1 MRANIR
7 STRLIGIRPGVPNG
21 VTLAAM
27 INAIFCKE
35 QALVTARVLDDLR
48 CTAILAV
55 HMILFFRIEIVPRM
69 PIPVLFNSVPGNRLN
84 HVAAIVTY
92 KTPAGIGN
100 GIDMIRLVQLY
111 RIRIFAFR
119 IDPEVLVLTGRSR
132 PRRLQNRHVE
142 ALGHLNFF
150 RCFRRLCGNLRGLL
164 RRDFLGDR
172 RNFLD
177 RFLRGNDG
185 LFFFDNR
192 LRKGRFRNGRFRN
205 ECFLRQR
212 RDGNAGNEQAQQHHS
227 QQCFLQHLLH
237 DVSSFGE
244 FSFITMIH
252 INMLFPI
259 LQWISDT
266 ANCVFP

>member
-1 MRANIR
+1 
-7 STRLIGIRPGVPNG
+7 
-21 VTLAAM
+21 
-27 INAIFCKE
+27 
-35 QALVTARVLDDLR
+35 
-48 CTAILAV
+48 
-55 HMILFFRIEIVPRM
+55 M

-150 RCFRRLCGNLRGLL
+150 RCFRRLCGNLRGSLGRL
-164 RRDFLGDR
+164 R
-172 RNFLD
+172 
-177 RFLRGNDG
+177 RGNDG
-185 LFFFDNR
+185 FRLFDNH
-192 LRKGRFRNGRFRN
+192 LRNGCFRNGRFRNGCFRNGRFRNGCFRNGCFRNGRFRNGRFRN

-237 DVSSFGE
+237 DVSSFAE

>member
-48 CTAILAV
+48 CAAILAV

-84 HVAAIVTY
+84 HIAAIVTY

-111 RIRIFAFR
+111 RVRIFAFR
-119 IDPEVLVLTGRSR
+119 IDQEVLVLTGGTG
-132 PRRLQNRHVE
+132 PRRLQNRRVE

-150 RCFRRLCGNLRGLL
+150 LCFRRLYGNLRGSLGRL
-164 RRDFLGDR
+164 R
-172 RNFLD
+172 
-177 RFLRGNDG
+177 RGNDG
-185 LFFFDNR
+185 FRLFDNH
-192 LRKGRFRNGRFRN
+192 LRNGRFRNGRFRNGCFRNGRFRNGRFRNECFRNGRFRNECFRNGRFRN

-212 RDGNAGNEQAQQHHS
+212 RDGNASNEQTQQHHS
-227 QQCFLQHLLH
+227 Q
-237 DVSSFGE
+237 
-244 FSFITMIH
+244 
-252 INMLFPI
+252 
-259 LQWISDT
+259 
-266 ANCVFP
+266 

>member
-1 MRANIR
+1 M
-7 STRLIGIRPGVPNG
+7 
-21 VTLAAM
+21 
-27 INAIFCKE
+27 
-35 QALVTARVLDDLR
+35 TARVLDDLR
-48 CTAILAV
+48 CTALFAIHV
-55 HMILFFRIEIVPRM
+55 ILFFRIEIVPRM

-150 RCFRRLCGNLRGLL
+150 LCFRRLYGNLRGSLGRL
-164 RRDFLGDR
+164 R
-172 RNFLD
+172 
-177 RFLRGNDG
+177 RGNDG
-185 LFFFDNR
+185 FRLFDNH
-192 LRKGRFRNGRFRN
+192 LRNGRFRNGCFRNGRFRNGCFRNGRFRNGCFRNGCFRNGRFRN

-212 RDGNAGNEQAQQHHS
+212 RDENAGNEQAQQHHS

-244 FSFITMIH
+244 FSFITIIY

>member
-1 MRANIR
+1 M
-7 STRLIGIRPGVPNG
+7 
-21 VTLAAM
+21 
-27 INAIFCKE
+27 
-35 QALVTARVLDDLR
+35 TARVLDDLR
-48 CTAILAV
+48 CAAILAV

-84 HVAAIVTY
+84 HIAAIVTY

-111 RIRIFAFR
+111 RVRIFAFR
-119 IDPEVLVLTGRSR
+119 IDQEVLVLTGGSR
-132 PRRLQNRHVE
+132 PRHLQNRRVE

-150 RCFRRLCGNLRGLL
+150 LCFRRLYGNLRGSLGRL
-164 RRDFLGDR
+164 R
-172 RNFLD
+172 
-177 RFLRGNDG
+177 RGNDG
-185 LFFFDNR
+185 FRLFDNH
-192 LRKGRFRNGRFRN
+192 LRNGRFRNGCFRNGRFRN
-205 ECFLRQR
+205 GCFLRQR
-212 RDGNAGNEQAQQHHS
+212 RDENAGNEQAQQHHS

-244 FSFITMIH
+244 FSFITIIY

>member
-1 MRANIR
+1 MIF
-7 STRLIGIRPGVPNG
+7 IIEFGIRVIKI
-21 VTLAAM
+21 
-27 INAIFCKE
+27 INNPKVF
-35 QALVTARVLDDLR
+35 
-48 CTAILAV
+48 
-55 HMILFFRIEIVPRM
+55 
-69 PIPVLFNSVPGNRLN
+69 
-84 HVAAIVTY
+84 
-92 KTPAGIGN
+92 
-100 GIDMIRLVQLY
+100 
-111 RIRIFAFR
+111 
-119 IDPEVLVLTGRSR
+119 VLTGGTG

-142 ALGHLNFF
+142 AFGHLNFF
-150 RCFRRLCGNLRGLL
+150 LCFRRLCGNLRGSLCGLL

-185 LFFFDNR
+185 LCSFDNR
-192 LRKGRFRNGRFRN
+192 LRKGRFRNRR
-205 ECFLRQR
+205 FLRQR